1 MANGSYSAGNLEF
14 VTQQISE
21 KTLSSLD
28 TLIARLQTTMNL
40 LGSVSTLSKNIG
52 TTVGKASSSS
62 VSSNKGDS
70 LSKQTESAKL
80 TKTIKND
87 VAQINASVKKMSTK
101 SLTDIVNKVYF
112 WHNYTK
118 QMFRSLTGIVQL
130 AVDYAETLNL
140 WQVAM
145 RGYREEA
152 EDFVA
157 SMNKAYGIAT
167 KTLMQYQAVFR
178 NMLSSL
184 GGINENV
191 SYQLSEYLTQMALD
205 YASLYNTSIERAMTT
220 FQSVLSGQVRPI
232 RSIAGYDITET
243 TIYQLYQ
250 QLGGTKTM
258 RQLTQT
264 EKRLLRIYAVFNQM
278 ESSGAVN
285 DLAKTMGSTAN
296 QMRIFTESTKELG
309 TWLGITLEMYIKPIL
324 PYLNAFVITLTN
336 IAKAMA
342 KMKGYTPVEYGA
354 VESVQELNEALDQT
368 QGKLLSFDRFEALNS
383 GEDDNNL
390 LGIDENLLA
399 GLSQYSS
406 SLSEVTGKAQDLA
419 KKWTSWWVDADTG
432 ELTKQAQRLLDVL
445 NGIAITLGIIVAF
458 RITSKI
464 FGLLGSLTGITKV
477 LGGLKLGLFEV
488 ATTTKG
494 LTTNVTMLGKAFS
507 FILNHPIIFAIGAV
521 IALLVYLYN
530 TNEDFRRSVNNLFKE
545 LKNLTGAFKLVGDS
559 IDLVVDSVVSLIK
572 IIKPSLDM
580 IGHSI
585 GFIID
590 LLLGDF
596 KGAWEHIKGY
606 FTSFGQFFVNL
617 WKAIANSFAGIVN
630 WIANMFISL
639 VNLWIDQINIMLKPV
654 DWIAGLFGKNV
665 QIPKWEAEV
674 NWMPYK
680 SFKTGGLVEDGL
692 FQMSRGEII
701 GEFDD
706 GTTRVANNQQITKG
720 IEDASY
726 RGIARAMR
734 EYGGQGGGDVYIDG
748 TKAGQVV
755 AKSVLRENIRT
766 GRQRVGSA
774 TVGGLASMFN

>member
-14 VTQQISE
+14 VAQQISE
-21 KTLSSLD
+21 KTISSLD

-70 LSKQTESAKL
+70 LSKQTASARL
-80 TKTIKND
+80 TKTINND

-118 QMFRSLTGIVQL
+118 QLFKNLTGVVKL

-167 KTLMQYQAVFR
+167 QTLMQYQAVFR

-184 GGINENV
+184 GGINESV

-285 DLAKTMGSTAN
+285 DLAKTIGSTAN

-336 IAKAMA
+336 VAKAYA
-342 KMKGYTPVEYGA
+342 RMKGYKPVEYGA
-354 VESVQELNEALDQT
+354 VESVQELNEALDET

-383 GEDDNNL
+383 GEQDSNL
-390 LGIDENLLA
+390 LGIDESLLA

-406 SLSEVTGKAQDLA
+406 VLSEVTGKAQELA
-419 KKWTSWWVDADTG
+419 ERWTNLFVDENTG
-432 ELTKQAQRLLDVL
+432 ELTELSKVL
-445 NGIAITLGIIVAF
+445 MTIVSTLGILIAY
-458 RITSKI
+458 RIGAKLITLIKRVS
-464 FGLLGSLTGITKV
+464 GLTT
-477 LGGLKLGLFEV
+477 GLKLLNFALLTGTIYAFGRAVEAFKEGDYWAGILASVIGTVLVGALIYMNRTILISVAQAVGKTLVLLF
-488 ATTTKG
+488 ANAYASTLSLSG
-494 LTTNVTMLGKAFS
+494 
-507 FILNHPIIFAIGAV
+507 AIGILTLGFGALVGAV
-521 IALLVYLYN
+521 A
-530 TNEDFRRSVNNLFKE
+530 
-545 LKNLTGAFKLVGDS
+545 GAFL
-559 IDLVVDSVVSLIK
+559 LIK
-572 IIKPSLDM
+572 NWGSMETWQKV
-580 IGHSI
+580 IGVIGTVTTAVLGLAMAMGVFHSAWSI
-585 GFIID
+585 GV
-590 LLLGDF
+590 
-596 KGAWEHIKGY
+596 A
-606 FTSFGQFFVNL
+606 S
-617 WKAIANSFAGIVN
+617 AGI
-630 WIANMFISL
+630 
-639 VNLWIDQINIMLKPV
+639 
-654 DWIAGLFGKNV
+654 IAGIGMMVASIASVKKEIKTPI
-665 QIPKWEAEV
+665 Q
-674 NWMPYK
+674 Y
-680 SFKTGGLVEDGL
+680 KTGGLVEDGL

-726 RGIARAMR
+726 RGYARAIR
-734 EYGGQGGGDVYIDG
+734 DFGGNSGGDVYLGKDKVGKII
-748 TKAGQVV
+748 
-755 AKSVLRENIRT
+755 AKSSYRENVRT
-766 GRQRVGSA
+766 GLVKVSTQK
-774 TVGGLASMFN
+774 

>member
-14 VTQQISE
+14 VAQQISE
-21 KTLSSLD
+21 KTISSLD

-70 LSKQTESAKL
+70 LSKQTASARL

-118 QMFRSLTGIVQL
+118 QMFRNLTGVVKL

-285 DLAKTMGSTAN
+285 DLAKTIGSTAN

-342 KMKGYTPVEYGA
+342 KMRGYTPVEYGA

-383 GEDDNNL
+383 GEENNNL

-406 SLSEVTGKAQDLA
+406 ALSEVTGKAQELA
-419 KKWTSWWVDADTG
+419 EKWTSWWVDADTG
-432 ELTKQAQRLLDVL
+432 ELTEQAERLLDVL
-445 NGIAITLGIIVAF
+445 KGIGIVLASIIALKVGAKIISFTSGLLSINGILGKLKF
-458 RITSKI
+458 S
-464 FGLLGSLTGITKV
+464 LL
-477 LGGLKLGLFEV
+477 EV

-494 LTTNVTMLGKAFS
+494 VTTNVTGLGNAFS
-507 FILNHPIIFAIGAV
+507 FILNHPIVLAIAGV
-521 IALLVYLYN
+521 IALLTYLYN
-530 TNEDFRRSVNNLFKE
+530 TNEDFRESVNNL
-545 LKNLTGAFKLVGDS
+545 LKAIKPLLTDGLALMRDS
-559 IDLVVDSVVSLIK
+559 IEFLVQSISSLVK
-572 IIKPSLDM
+572 IIKPALDM
-580 IGHSI
+580 VAHSL

-617 WKAIANSFAGIVN
+617 WKAIANSFAGIIN
-630 WIANMFISL
+630 WMANMFIGL

-654 DWIAGLFGKNV
+654 DWIAGLLGKNV
-665 QIPKWEAEV
+665 QIPKWETEV

-692 FQMSRGEII
+692 FQMSRDEII

-734 EYGGQGGGDVYIDG
+734 EYGGNSGGDVYLGKDKVGKIIARSSH
-748 TKAGQVV
+748 K
-755 AKSVLRENIRT
+755 ENVRT
-766 GRQRVGSA
+766 GLVKVS
-774 TVGGLASMFN
+774 T